1 MAKAG
6 VAAAICHPPSAIRSG
21 GTVVETMNCP
31 ECHSARANPA
41 AVCPT
46 CGAPPMRLDE
56 KRGEDEEVREHD
68 LEPYVTLRYIAR
80 LFKILA
86 VLMVLMMIGEVVTGL
101 VTDAGAALP
110 TLIAEV
116 TQMLVLAGVM
126 WAGGDITVLLI
137 DLGHDIRVSR
147 ILLGRIN
154 AEMHRRAGDTTDV
167 ADTTTK
173 R

>member
-1 MAKAG
+1 MQEDV
-6 VAAAICHPPSAIRSG
+6 VADE
-21 GTVVETMNCP
+21 VKCP
-31 ECHSARANPA
+31 ECGNVRTDPTTT
-41 AVCPT
+41 CPS
-46 CGAPPMRLDE
+46 CGAPPIRPNDH
-56 KRGEDEEVREHD
+56 RGEEGVRTDD

-126 WAGGDITVLLI
+126 WAGGDITVLL
-137 DLGHDIRVSR
+137 
-147 ILLGRIN
+147 
-154 AEMHRRAGDTTDV
+154 
-167 ADTTTK
+167 
-173 R
+173 

>member
-1 MAKAG
+1 
-6 VAAAICHPPSAIRSG
+6 
-21 GTVVETMNCP
+21 VEIEVKCP
-31 ECHSARANPA
+31 ECGSPRPDPSTT
-41 AVCPT
+41 CPT
-46 CGAPPMRLDE
+46 CGAPPIRADE
-56 KRGEDEEVREHD
+56 HRKAEGEVRTDD

-80 LFKILA
+80 LFKVLA

-126 WAGGDITVLLI
+126 WAGGDITVLII
-137 DLGHDIRVSR
+137 DMGHELRVSR

-154 AEMHRRAGDTTDV
+154 AEMH
-167 ADTTTK
+167 K
-173 R
+173 QNSMKS

>member
-1 MAKAG
+1 VRPDDHRKTA
-6 VAAAICHPPSAIRSG
+6 
-21 GTVVETMNCP
+21 
-31 ECHSARANPA
+31 
-41 AVCPT
+41 
-46 CGAPPMRLDE
+46 
-56 KRGEDEEVREHD
+56 EEVRTDD

-80 LFKILA
+80 LFKVLA

-137 DLGHDIRVSR
+137 DMGHDIRVAR

-154 AEMHRRAGDTTDV
+154 AEMH
-167 ADTTTK
+167 K
-173 R
+173 QNSMKS